1 MSFGSLDLNT
11 VWFALVGVLFTG
23 YVILDGFDLGVG
35 VLHLFAVKRDEE
47 RRVFLNAIGPVWDG
61 NEVWLVTGG
70 GALFAAFPAVYA
82 TVFSGFYLAFMAL
95 LCALIFRAVAIE
107 FRSKHPSPRWRAFWD
122 AGFALGSLGSALLIG
137 VAMGNIAWG
146 VPLDARGE
154 FAGSFLGLLNPY
166 ALLMGVTTVAL
177 FAMHG
182 AIYLVLKTEG
192 ELEARVRRWVNP
204 LIITF
209 ILCYVILTLATLYYV
224 PHIIGAFRR
233 EPWFF
238 AVVIPVVLAIANIP
252 REVNHGREFRAFLS
266 SVTAMA
272 GLMVIFGIG
281 MYPHLVYS
289 HPLPEHSLT
298 AFNAA
303 SSRKTLGI
311 MLTIALLGIPVV
323 LAYSAS
329 IYWIFRGKVK
339 LDRMSY

>member
-1 MSFGSLDLNT
+1 MNLGALDLGT
-11 VWFALVGVLFTG
+11 IWFALVGVLFTG

-35 VLHLFAVKRDEE
+35 VLHLFAAKTDED
-47 RRVFLNAIGPVWDG
+47 RRIFLNAIGPVWDG

-107 FRSKHPSPRWRAFWD
+107 FRSKHPAPHWRRFWD
-122 AGFALGSLGSALLIG
+122 ISFAGGSLFSSLLIG

-146 VPLDARGE
+146 VPVGADGE
-154 FAGSFLGLLNPY
+154 FAGSFIGLLHPY

-192 ELEARVRRWVNP
+192 DLQARLRTWVNP
-204 LIITF
+204 LIIAF
-209 ILCYVILTLATLYYV
+209 ILCYAILTPATLLYV
-224 PHIIGAFRR
+224 PHVTEAFRH

-238 AVVIPVVLAIANIP
+238 ALVIPVVLAVANIP
-252 REVNHGREFRAFLS
+252 REMNHGSPFLAFLS
-266 SVTAMA
+266 SCGAML
-272 GLMVIFGIG
+272 GLMAIFGVG
-281 MYPHLVYS
+281 MYPNLLFSNPH
-289 HPLPEHSLT
+289 PEHSLT
-298 AFNAA
+298 ILNAA
-303 SSRKTLGI
+303 SSPRTLAI
-311 MLTIALLGIPVV
+311 MLTIALIGVPIVIS
-323 LAYSAS
+323 YSAS
-329 IYWIFRGKVK
+329 IYYIFRGKVR

>member
-1 MSFGSLDLNT
+1 MTFGNLDLNT

-35 VLHLFAVKRDEE
+35 VLHLFAVKQDAE
-47 RRVFLNAIGPVWDG
+47 RRVFLNAIGPVWDS

-70 GALFAAFPAVYA
+70 GALFAAFPVVYA

-122 AGFALGSLGSALLIG
+122 AGFAGGSLFSSLLIG
-137 VAMGNIAWG
+137 VAMGNIVWG

-154 FAGSFLGLLNPY
+154 FAGTFLGLLHPY
-166 ALLMGVTTVAL
+166 PLLMGVTTVAL

-192 ELEARVRRWVNP
+192 ELETRVRRWVNP
-204 LIITF
+204 LIIAF
-209 ILCYVILTLATLYYV
+209 ILCYVILTLATLLYV
-224 PHIIGAFRR
+224 PHITEAFRR

-238 AVVIPVVLAIANIP
+238 AVALLVVLAIANIP

-266 SVTAMA
+266 SVAAMA
-272 GLMVIFGIG
+272 GLMALFGIG
-281 MYPHLVYS
+281 MFPNLVYS
-289 HPLPEHSLT
+289 HPQPEHSLT
-298 AFNAA
+298 IHNAA
-303 SSRKTLGI
+303 SSGKTLGI
-311 MLTIALLGIPVV
+311 MLTIALLGLPVV

>member
-1 MSFGSLDLNT
+1 VSFGSLDLNT

-35 VLHLFAVKRDEE
+35 VLHLFAVKCDEE

-107 FRSKHPSPRWRAFWD
+107 FRSKHSSPRWRAFWD
-122 AGFALGSLGSALLIG
+122 AGFAAGSLFSSLLIG

-192 ELEARVRRWVNP
+192 ELEARLRRWVNP
-204 LIITF
+204 LIIAF
-209 ILCYVILTLATLYYV
+209 ILCYVILTLATLSYV
-224 PHIIGAFRR
+224 PHITGVFRR

-252 REVNHGREFRAFLS
+252 REVSQGREFRAFLS
-266 SVTAMA
+266 SVAAIA

-339 LDRMSY
+339 LDRISY